1 MQLTQ
6 PTHRRRNSLGS
17 INEDNVI
24 KIQTKSSGQVVNISE
39 IVCATMISPDFT
51 QKMIPKLSDDILKHI
66 LPDLKSAIDDA
77 ITTVLAPIMK
87 AIQGHEKRLDTQDQ
101 ALKEQ
106 DLKIKEL
113 ESAVNAQDMTISN
126 QNHEIRSLQE
136 SIKHL
141 QLNQE
146 EQDQYS
152 RRNCLVFKNVPLNT
166 DINSIDTD
174 KVVLDIC
181 SKLGVQVD
189 LQDISRS
196 HTLGRSKNGKVS
208 VITRFNS
215 YRLRAEVYKNK
226 KKLKKSPTQNFYYRT
241 FNKTSFSIGSTT
253 KQFEIGKED

>member
-1 MQLTQ
+1 M
-6 PTHRRRNSLGS
+6 N
-17 INEDNVI
+17 
-24 KIQTKSSGQVVNISE
+24 
-39 IVCATMISPDFT
+39 
-51 QKMIPKLSDDILKHI
+51 
-66 LPDLKSAIDDA
+66 
-77 ITTVLAPIMK
+77 

-196 HTLGRSKNGKVS
+196 HILGRPKTVK
-208 VITRFNS
+208 
-215 YRLRAEVYKNK
+215 LRAEVYKNK
-226 KKLKKSPTQNFYYRT
+226 KKLKNHQHKIFITEHLTKHRFQLVQRLNSLRLAMKIESYWTLDGRIFVKL
-241 FNKTSFSIGSTT
+241 FNKQRKIII
-253 KQFEIGKED
+253 KNQNDIDALE